1 MSNRIM
7 KPKFSLILC
16 LVLTLLTLAACG
28 GPMFE
33 VRSRIPDRLGMPV
46 HMLKRT
52 VHTDSFDFI
61 AYERVRERGKSAML
75 YIEGDGITYTQF
87 GQPAKDPTPASPLAM
102 HLASRDNNKPN
113 VIYLA
118 RPCQYTDKPT
128 ELCTNNIFWTSGR
141 YSKPV
146 IDAMDQAISEIKDHY
161 NLKGFDIVG
170 WGGGG
175 TIATLLAA
183 KRNDIYT
190 IRTVAGN
197 LDHSQTTTHLNTV
210 SYDKSMNPVDIADR
224 IADIPQYHFIGKY
237 DVAVP
242 SRAMHK
248 FLDASGETR
257 CIRYSVIDS
266 VSHERGWVNRWPE
279 LLELPLNCYSDQ

>member
-1 MSNRIM
+1 MPNIKPNRILFL
-7 KPKFSLILC
+7 PLC
-16 LVLTLLTLAACG
+16 LSLALLVLAACG
-28 GPMFE
+28 GPMFLMRAE
-33 VRSRIPDRLGMPV
+33 TPNRIATPV
-46 HMLKRT
+46 YMLKRNIQT
-52 VHTDSFDFI
+52 ESFELI
-61 AYERVRERGKSAML
+61 AYERVRQKGESATI
-75 YIEGDGITYTQF
+75 YIEGDGIAYTKF
-87 GQPAKDPTPASPLAM
+87 GKPAIDPTPASPLAL
-102 HLASRDNNKPN
+102 HLASRDKSPN

-118 RPCQYTDKPT
+118 RPCQYTDKPAK
-128 ELCTNNIFWTSGR
+128 LCNSNIFWTGGR

-146 IDAMDQAISEIKDHY
+146 IQAMDAALDNIKSYY

-175 TIATLLAA
+175 TVAALLAA
-183 KRNDIYT
+183 RRSDIYT

-197 LDHSQTTTHLNTV
+197 LDHRETAAHLNTV
-210 SYDKSMNPVDIADR
+210 PYDKSLNPVDIAPR

-237 DVAVP
+237 DIAVP

-248 FLDASGETR
+248 FRDASGKTS

-279 LLELPLNCYSDQ
+279 LLELPLDCYSDQ